1 MLIAEILG
9 NQMYKWTST
18 CKLEN
23 ILGADEPEHVGCCIL
38 NLKTYTG
45 ILYYQY
51 NFMKTKAADIIT
63 MQGNNAKGL
72 HI

>member
-1 MLIAEILG
+1 M
-9 NQMYKWTST
+9 M
-18 CKLEN
+18 
-23 ILGADEPEHVGCCIL
+23 GADEPEHVGCCML